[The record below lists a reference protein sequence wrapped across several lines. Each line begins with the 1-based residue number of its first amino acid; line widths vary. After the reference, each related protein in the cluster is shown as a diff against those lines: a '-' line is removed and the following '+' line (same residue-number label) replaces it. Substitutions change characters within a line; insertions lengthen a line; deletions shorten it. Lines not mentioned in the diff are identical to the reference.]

1 MVTQT
6 KAALWTDSR
15 YWVQAER
22 QMDCNWELEKDGRGD
37 LIVIICHD
45 NAGHM
50 GSDQRRGGFHDPGY
64 KYPDITAL
72 IIKGFT

>member
-1 MVTQT
+1 
-6 KAALWTDSR
+6 
-15 YWVQAER
+15 
-22 QMDCNWELEKDGRGD
+22 MDCNWELEKDGRGD